1 MPYESAKH
9 LAATFCYHIRYALVP
24 LFGPDFVS
32 LCCPPDDPAFG
43 RMIIG
48 RDVVRQCTATARE
61 TRCREEYSNGLSSL
75 ASYRGPSSAESKA
88 MWKWKRMQRGLC
100 PITAYSESGYGT
112 DTDTSDQC
120 PLFPDASSER
130 AWKQA
135 DARSRSS
142 RAEKGTRDHFE
153 VQMPPTP
160 TTMATATDLSKEKR
174 SISQVAGNDDHHN
187 DDDDDDDDDAGD
199 DAEDNVMSDGLSED
213 STELSTSRAKRR
225 KSGWSPSEARAA
237 YMLMQL
243 YVADSTLGE
252 EDEDCNARRRA
263 ASSPPTVVS

>member
-24 LFGPDFVS
+24 LFGPDFAS

-43 RMIIG
+43 RMIISQ
-48 RDVVRQCTATARE
+48 DIVRQCTAAARE

-75 ASYRGPSSAESKA
+75 ASHRGPSSAESKA
-88 MWKWKRMQRGLC
+88 VWKWKRMQRGLC
-100 PITAYSESGYGT
+100 PMTAYSESGYGT

-120 PLFPDASSER
+120 PLFPHASSEK

-142 RAEKGTRDHFE
+142 RAEKDTRDRFE

-160 TTMATATDLSKEKR
+160 TTMVTAMELSKEKR
-174 SISQVAGNDDHHN
+174 SISQVDENNSDYN
-187 DDDDDDDDDAGD
+187 DDDDDDDAGD
-199 DAEDNVMSDGLSED
+199 DAEDNIMSDSLSDD
-213 STELSTSRAKRR
+213 STEPSTTRAKRR
-225 KSGWSPSEARAA
+225 KSGWSPGEARAA

-252 EDEDCNARRRA
+252 EDEESNPRRRA
-263 ASSPPTVVS
+263 ASSPPTVS